1 MNTYQKTAHEFHE
14 QFMHHWES
22 NECFQKKCITSLDLC
37 DETLQKLKVLVLEKG
52 FDNLQDEVRFFKEV
66 KPKILSMKFAIRA
79 LMEYDL
85 EKKHPTRQRPRRA
98 AAHLFKQNA
107 GQIRFIQGF

>member
-1 MNTYQKTAHEFHE
+1 
-14 QFMHHWES
+14 
-22 NECFQKKCITSLDLC
+22 
-37 DETLQKLKVLVLEKG
+37 VLVLEKG

-85 EKKHPTRQRPRRA
+85 EKNIQQDKDLAELQLIYLNKMQFGPSHGNWVQT
-98 AAHLFKQNA
+98 FKKSLY
-107 GQIRFIQGF
+107 FF